1 MRLNINFFNDETK
14 KELGDDGALM
24 KEHAKL
30 MKVISSAGE
39 IIGRKKLQKMIYIAK
54 KIDLPFYEK
63 YNFHFYGPYSEELT
77 LRIEELCNLGFL
89 EEVHEKKGGY
99 FQYRYSLTDT
109 GSEFLGHYDLDMPQ
123 FKECILNLNE
133 QSSRFLE
140 LVSTVLY
147 FEGLTEEEVKEKV
160 FTLKS
165 KQRYTEEEIA
175 DAYDYIKSIKNLVK
189 NEAVKN

>member
-1 MRLNINFFNDETK
+1 
-14 KELGDDGALM
+14 M

-54 KIDLPFYEK
+54 KVNLPFYEK

-77 LRIEELCNLGFL
+77 LRIEELCNLGFIN
-89 EEVHEKKGGY
+89 EVHEKKGGY
-99 FQYRYSLTDT
+99 FQYRYSLTEA
-109 GSEFLGHYDLDMPQ
+109 GQEFLGHYELDLPPLEDFM
-123 FKECILNLNE
+123 LGLNE
-133 QSSRFLE
+133 QNSRFLE

-147 FEGLTEEEVKEKV
+147 FEGLEKDEVKDKV

-165 KQRYTEEEIA
+165 KQRYTEEEI
-175 DAYDYIKSIKNLVK
+175 DEAYQYIEKIRDLVTK
-189 NEAVKN
+189 ELTKH